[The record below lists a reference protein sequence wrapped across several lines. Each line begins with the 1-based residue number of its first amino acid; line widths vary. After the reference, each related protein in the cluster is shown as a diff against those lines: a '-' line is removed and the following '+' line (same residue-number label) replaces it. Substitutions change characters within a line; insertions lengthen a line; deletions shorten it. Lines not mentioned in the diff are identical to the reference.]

1 MREYQEKYIQ
11 NLKEIFVLNAAP
23 EQIPLDVEAFVQE
36 RNQRRAQARAL
47 AQENTA
53 LLRQELFP
61 LLDDVV
67 SASDEDVAHLEDFA
81 AHLVEGAAQL
91 DMVLSYYLHN
101 ALLVYARRWEKRD
114 MLIRELYQTAMALFY
129 MEESASRVKQYPYR
143 SKLAMLFGEAASFI
157 KCYDAIEDQETRGYI
172 HRSMANLALVYNQ
185 FTEEDGRRKLMAI
198 RRSLRILNDPA
209 YQEKSPDLPW
219 DLFIYKSHQERTTVL
234 SLLRAGIADP
244 QMLGEVMESAE
255 YVYERQRESSL
266 ARGTE
271 VSLRWQYAYEAA
283 QYHCGIR
290 PLSYLLGWM
299 ESSYMDRD
307 EEDYSDGGLYQNM
320 FLPAL
325 YAVYIEENPEFQA
338 KKKEVLG
345 LMYRR
350 MSAYVRGMPDN
361 LLSELTMQRLL
372 GCLQSFIEYPD
383 GIQEKGFLLDLVV
396 CRNLDVFVASRMTG
410 EVARMLVERVL
421 DTDPAYLLGALDC
434 PTPAALQEHRAELQR
449 FAIEGGLLHNVGVFN
464 FNNLLR
470 RLGRSWLE
478 EERELYQFHVDAGVE
493 LLSRSSSTQPY
504 VHAALGHHRGY
515 DGKTGYPARYDR
527 AQDPCPAMTDLIS
540 AAAHF
545 VRLIEDRIF
554 LFNQP
559 MTLEQALE
567 RVRAEAGTRLAPK
580 AVQLLWDLRP
590 QLEAYLEDG
599 ELWAYQEACLLLK
612 GKNGSAKGRGSL

>member
-1 MREYQEKYIQ
+1 M
-11 NLKEIFVLNAAP
+11 
-23 EQIPLDVEAFVQE
+23 
-36 RNQRRAQARAL
+36 
-47 AQENTA
+47 
-53 LLRQELFP
+53 
-61 LLDDVV
+61 
-67 SASDEDVAHLEDFA
+67 
-81 AHLVEGAAQL
+81 
-91 DMVLSYYLHN
+91 
-101 ALLVYARRWEKRD
+101 
-114 MLIRELYQTAMALFY
+114 
-129 MEESASRVKQYPYR
+129 
-143 SKLAMLFGEAASFI
+143 
-157 KCYDAIEDQETRGYI
+157 
-172 HRSMANLALVYNQ
+172 
-185 FTEEDGRRKLMAI
+185 
-198 RRSLRILNDPA
+198 
-209 YQEKSPDLPW
+209 
-219 DLFIYKSHQERTTVL
+219 
-234 SLLRAGIADP
+234 
-244 QMLGEVMESAE
+244 
-255 YVYERQRESSL
+255 
-266 ARGTE
+266 
-271 VSLRWQYAYEAA
+271 
-283 QYHCGIR
+283 
-290 PLSYLLGWM
+290 
-299 ESSYMDRD
+299 
-307 EEDYSDGGLYQNM
+307 
-320 FLPAL
+320 
-325 YAVYIEENPEFQA
+325 
-338 KKKEVLG
+338 
-345 LMYRR
+345 
-350 MSAYVRGMPDN
+350 
-361 LLSELTMQRLL
+361 
-372 GCLQSFIEYPD
+372 
-383 GIQEKGFLLDLVV
+383 LDLVV

-504 VHAALGHHRGY
+504 VHAALGHHRSY
-515 DGKTGYPARYDR
+515 DGKTGYPAGYDR

-599 ELWAYQEACLLLK
+599 ELWAYQEAFLLLK